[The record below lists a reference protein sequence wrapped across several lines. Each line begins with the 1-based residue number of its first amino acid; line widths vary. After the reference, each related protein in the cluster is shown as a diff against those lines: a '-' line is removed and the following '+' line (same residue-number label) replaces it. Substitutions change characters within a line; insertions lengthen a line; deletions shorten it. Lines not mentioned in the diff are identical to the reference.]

1 MISFHQGIAILSLY
15 TDNFLITFAIGNEL
29 RLVLFFYNNNNN

>member
-1 MISFHQGIAILSLY
+1 MISFHQGIVILSLY

-29 RLVLFFYNNNNN
+29 RLVLFFYNNNNH